1 MAQRRGRLEP
11 QPCEVCGSTNN
22 IEKHHDDYAYPLR
35 VRWVCRGHHS
45 EITKRERTMPRISP
59 PVSEAMTD
67 TLSDWLPIAD
77 AAVRLGCSTRTVER
91 LAAARKLEQR
101 LRPQAGSPA
110 VAVYNP
116 EDVARLASERRPAP
130 PPFVLEAVQAHGNGN
145 GHREPAHAVSTRLI
159 GPAGEDAIG
168 QFFALLVRSIQSPPA
183 LPPSSPASDTV
194 ADRPAYVDKAAA
206 LAIAGVS
213 YGELRAAVRA
223 GEVKQRGRRYRRTD
237 LEGL

>member
-1 MAQRRGRLEP
+1 
-11 QPCEVCGSTNN
+11 
-22 IEKHHDDYAYPLR
+22 
-35 VRWVCRGHHS
+35 
-45 EITKRERTMPRISP
+45 
-59 PVSEAMTD
+59 MTD
-67 TLSDWLPIAD
+67 TLSDWLPIVD
-77 AAVRLGCSTRTVER
+77 AAHALGCSTRTVER

-145 GHREPAHAVSTRLI
+145 GHRPGGTDPGTALQRP
-159 GPAGEDAIG
+159 GGE
-168 QFFALLVRSIQSPPA
+168 ALLHAFIAALDRLAQSAPSPPVVGELSA
-183 LPPSSPASDTV
+183 
-194 ADRPAYVDKAAA
+194 RPAYVDKAAA

-213 YGELRAAVRA
+213 YGELRAAVQA